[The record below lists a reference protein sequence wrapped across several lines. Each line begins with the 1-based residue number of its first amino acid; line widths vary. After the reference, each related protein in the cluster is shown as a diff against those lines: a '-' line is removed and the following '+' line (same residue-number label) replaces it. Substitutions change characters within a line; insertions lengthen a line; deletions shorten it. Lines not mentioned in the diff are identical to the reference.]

1 MPFKILVAEDDVI
14 SRHLLVSLLLKT
26 GYEVIACQNG
36 DEAWEHLRK
45 TDRPHLAILDWNMPG
60 LRGIDICKNIRE
72 QNQEISPYLIILT
85 ASRNEK
91 KDVIEI
97 FRTGT
102 NDYIEKP
109 FNANELIS
117 RVKLGE
123 EHIKLQIELAERL
136 RALEEANLHIRTL
149 QGILPIC
156 MHCHNIR
163 NDNESWERVEDYIS
177 RHTEASFSHG
187 ICPKCADKL
196 YPDLPKT
203 WPDASENAS

>member
-14 SRHLLVSLLLKT
+14 SRHLLVNLLLRN

-36 DEAWEHLRK
+36 NEAWDHLSK
-45 TDRPHLAILDWNMPG
+45 SGGPHLAILDWMMPG
-60 LRGIDICKNIRE
+60 LRGIDICRKLRE
-72 QNQEISPYLIILT
+72 ENMEISPYLIILT

-91 KDVIEI
+91 KDVLEV
-97 FRTGT
+97 FRIGT

-109 FNANELIS
+109 FNANELIA

-123 EHIKLQIELAERL
+123 EHIKLQLELAERL
-136 RALEEANLHIRTL
+136 KALEEANQHIKTL

-163 NDNESWERVEDYIS
+163 SDNQSWEQLEDYLS
-177 RHTEASFSHG
+177 RHTEAQFSHG
-187 ICPKCADKL
+187 ICPKCAKDL
-196 YPDLPKT
+196 YPDSNK
-203 WPDASENAS
+203 S

>member
-1 MPFKILVAEDDVI
+1 MPFTILVAEDDVI
-14 SRHLLVSLLLKT
+14 SRHLLVNLLQKN

-36 DEAWEHLRK
+36 NEAWAHLSK
-45 TDRPHLAILDWNMPG
+45 SDGPHLAILDWMMPG
-60 LRGIDICKNIRE
+60 LRGIDICRKIRE
-72 QNQEISPYLIILT
+72 ENLEISPYLIILT

-91 KDVIEI
+91 KDVLEV

-109 FNANELIS
+109 FNANELIA

-123 EHIKLQIELAERL
+123 EHIRLQVELAERIK
-136 RALEEANLHIRTL
+136 ALEEADQHIRTL

-163 NDNESWERVEDYIS
+163 NDNESWERLEDYLS
-177 RHTEASFSHG
+177 RHTEAQFSHG
-187 ICPKCADKL
+187 ICPKCAKKL
-196 YPDLPKT
+196 YPELDSK
-203 WPDASENAS
+203 S

>member
-14 SRHLLVSLLLKT
+14 SRHLLVNLLLRN
-26 GYEVIACQNG
+26 GYEVISCQDGN
-36 DEAWEHLRK
+36 EAWGHLSSP
-45 TDRPHLAILDWNMPG
+45 DGPHLAILDWMMPG
-60 LRGIDICKNIRE
+60 LRGIDICKNVRE
-72 QNQEISPYLIILT
+72 QNLEIAPYLIILT

-91 KDVIEI
+91 KDVLEV

-109 FNANELIS
+109 FNANELIT

-123 EHIKLQIELAERL
+123 EHIRLQIELTDRIK
-136 RALEEANLHIRTL
+136 ALEEAYQHIQTL

-163 NDNESWERVEDYIS
+163 NDNESWERIEDYIS
-177 RHTEASFSHG
+177 RHTDAQFSHG
-187 ICPKCADKL
+187 ICPKCAQEL
-196 YPDLPKT
+196 YPDMYPKN
-203 WPDASENAS
+203 SK